1 MKANQVDKERIGTVQ
16 KYLRL
21 QQKLC
26 WWHIHHRSWHSHGWN
41 FAPSS
46 RQRPPA
52 GVLTIEVEVEGKLPF
67 LGMMIIRKEN
77 TIHTEVYRK
86 LTDTGLLQ
94 HYQSHMDKQYK
105 RSSLR
110 TLLQKE
116 PTAREKPPVTRI
128 VLPFRCQWSAIQM
141 SAISQ
146 YGIRSD
152 EGLMLEMS
160 AF

>member
-26 WWHIHHRSWHSHGWN
+26 RWHIHHHSWHSHGQN

-77 TIHTEVYRK
+77 TIHTEIYRK

-105 RSSLR
+105 RNLDWKRSSGWL
-110 TLLQKE
+110 E
-116 PTAREKPPVTRI
+116 S
-128 VLPFRCQWSAIQM
+128 W
-141 SAISQ
+141 
-146 YGIRSD
+146 
-152 EGLMLEMS
+152 EGLLLVTDLSTTYAE
-160 AF
+160 AIFRVKRVNTREAH